1 MKINL
6 PIKSFLITNS
16 TALICGAL
24 GFLLGFT
31 LIFIIMLRG
40 FHIELLKK
48 GLTANIERLNEID
61 IDMAYNN
68 IDFNK
73 LPSMDLATIKD
84 FSFYALDGSWKLS
97 FPEIRIYQPWLAA
110 NQLLISLGTVQELT
124 LHGKVYH
131 IKGDEAVLELT
142 LEDNKPQLL
151 LAQLKNLNI
160 KDFAKI
166 GQINLASR
174 RLNKNLPADSFLP
187 SMENFLEINNVDING
202 LLNYPLT
209 SHINRLYLKTM
220 LMGQIEGSSDLLLNV
235 HNWLNKDGYIDIP
248 TFTIN
253 WQPLLM
259 VGRGQLSF
267 TENLKPVLRLET
279 SSKGMLTLIDDF
291 QNKNFIDNKGAF
303 VAKILLSNKAFKLRK
318 DDKELTVVTPI
329 DYRDEKLAVENFTI
343 KTFTP

>member
-1 MKINL
+1 MRVNI
-6 PIKSFLITNS
+6 PIKSFLNTNS

-24 GFLLGFT
+24 GFLLGFS

-40 FHIELLKK
+40 FHVELLKK
-48 GLTANIERLNEID
+48 GLATNIERLNEID
-61 IDMAYNN
+61 IDVAYGN
-68 IDFNK
+68 IEFNR
-73 LPSMDLATIKD
+73 LPGLDLANLKD

-97 FPEIRIYQPWLAA
+97 FPEIRIYQPWLGT
-110 NQLLISLGTVQELT
+110 NQLLISLGTIQELN
-124 LHGKVYH
+124 LHGKLYQ
-131 IKGDEAVLELT
+131 IEGDEAVLELT
-142 LEDNKPQLL
+142 LEDKKPQLL

-174 RLNKNLPADSFLP
+174 RLNKYLPADSFLP
-187 SMENFLEINNVDING
+187 SLENYLEINNVDING

-220 LMGQIEGSSDLLLNV
+220 LMGQIDGSSDLLLNI
-235 HNWLNKDGYIDIP
+235 HNWLNKDGYIDIS
-248 TFTIN
+248 TFTVN
-253 WQPLLM
+253 WPPLLM

-279 SSKGMLTLIDDF
+279 SSKGMLKLIDDF

-303 VAKILLSNKAFKLRK
+303 VAKILLSNKAFKLHK
-318 DDKELTVVTPI
+318 DDEELTVVTPI

-343 KTFTP
+343 KTFNP